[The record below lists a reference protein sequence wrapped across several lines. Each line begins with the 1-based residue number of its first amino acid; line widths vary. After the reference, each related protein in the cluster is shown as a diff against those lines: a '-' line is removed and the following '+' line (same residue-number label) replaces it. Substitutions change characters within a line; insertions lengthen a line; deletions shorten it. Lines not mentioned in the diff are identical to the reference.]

1 MNPCDEGIAL
11 RCDEDGIVQEVV
23 RDALQLAD
31 RVPPGASIV
40 ALADTVD
47 VAKARNFLHELQQ
60 KRAAFDWEISVGG
73 PAGLQTMHFAGGE
86 IEGGFLVI
94 VARTRGGLE
103 LLNTELMRINN
114 EQMNAL
120 RSASRE
126 VARLN
131 ETSKYRRRGDESVY
145 DELTQVN
152 NELTNLQR
160 EMAKANAELA
170 QLNEQKNRL
179 LGMAA
184 HDLRS
189 PLGAILS
196 FSEFLQADA
205 GAGFSEEHR
214 EFIAIIHSSSEFML
228 NLIND
233 LLDVSSIESGQL
245 KLNLG
250 PGELAELVAR
260 SVSLNRVLAQKK
272 GITIDYAVPSGDL
285 PPMLFDSGKIEQVLN
300 NLLGNA
306 IKFSHAGTA
315 IEVSVQVGVNAVTVA
330 VRDQGQGIPADELSR
345 LFRNFGTTRVRGT
358 AGEPSTG
365 LGLAIA
371 RKIVEGHGGTVAVD
385 STVGQGSTFS
395 FSLPTLDI

>member
-1 MNPCDEGIAL
+1 MNPSDEGIAL
-11 RCDEDGIVQEVV
+11 RCDEDGIVREVV
-23 RDALQLAD
+23 RDALQLAE
-31 RVPPGASIV
+31 RVPVGTGIV
-40 ALADTVD
+40 EMADPVD
-47 VAKARNFLHELQQ
+47 AAKVRNFLHELQQ

-131 ETSKYRRRGDESVY
+131 ESSKFRRRGDESVY

-160 EMAKANAELA
+160 EMAKANAKLA

-189 PLGAILS
+189 PLGAILA

-205 GAGFSEEHR
+205 DAGFSEEHR
-214 EFIAIIHSSSEFML
+214 EFIATIHSSSEFML

-245 KLNLG
+245 KLNPG
-250 PGELAELVAR
+250 PGELADLVADGTIN
-260 SVSLNRVLAQKK
+260 SAQAKK
-272 GITIDYAVPSGDL
+272 VFAEL
-285 PPMLFDSGKIEQVLN
+285 MAN
-300 NLLGNA
+300 
-306 IKFSHAGTA
+306 
-315 IEVSVQVGVNAVTVA
+315 
-330 VRDQGQGIPADELSR
+330 PASPREIVKR
-345 LFRNFGTTRVRGT
+345 
-358 AGEPSTG
+358 
-365 LGLAIA
+365 LGLAQISDVSALGTYCDEAIA
-371 RKIVEGHGGTVAVD
+371 ANPRSVEDYRAGKTNAINALKGFVMKKSQGKANPLQVD
-385 STVGQGSTFS
+385 EILKAKLSA
-395 FSLPTLDI
+395 

>member
-1 MNPCDEGIAL
+1 MKPSDEGIAL
-11 RCDEDGIVQEVV
+11 RCDENGIVLEVV
-23 RDALQLAD
+23 RDALQLAE
-31 RVPPGASIV
+31 RVPPGASV
-40 ALADTVD
+40 LELADAVD
-47 VAKARNFLHELQQ
+47 IAKARNFLHELQQ

-126 VARLN
+126 VARLS
-131 ETSKYRRRGDESVY
+131 ERGKSRRRRDESV

-170 QLNEQKNRL
+170 RLNEQKNRL

-189 PLGAILS
+189 PLGAILA

-205 GAGFSEEHR
+205 DASFSEEHR
-214 EFIAIIHSSSEFML
+214 EFIATIHSSSEFML

-245 KLNLG
+245 KLKLG
-250 PGELAELVAR
+250 PGDLAELVAR
-260 SVSLNRVLAQKK
+260 NISLNRVLAQKK
-272 GITIDYAVPSGDL
+272 GITIDYAAPPGDL
-285 PPMLFDSGKIEQVLN
+285 PPMLIDSSKIEQVLN

-306 IKFSHAGTA
+306 VKFSHRGTA
-315 IEVSVQVGVNAVTVA
+315 IEVSVQAGANTVTVA
-330 VRDQGQGIPADELSR
+330 VRDQGQGIPADELPR
-345 LFRNFGTTRVRGT
+345 LFRHFGTTRVRGT

>member
-1 MNPCDEGIAL
+1 MNP
-11 RCDEDGIVQEVV
+11 
-23 RDALQLAD
+23 AD
-31 RVPPGASIV
+31 QDKAASG
-40 ALADTVD
+40 T
-47 VAKARNFLHELQQ
+47 
-60 KRAAFDWEISVGG
+60 
-73 PAGLQTMHFAGGE
+73 
-86 IEGGFLVI
+86 
-94 VARTRGGLE
+94 
-103 LLNTELMRINN
+103 
-114 EQMNAL
+114 
-120 RSASRE
+120 SRE
-126 VARLN
+126 RSDDA
-131 ETSKYRRRGDESVY
+131 VY

-152 NELTNLQR
+152 NELANLQR

-170 QLNEQKNRL
+170 LLNEQKNRL

-205 GAGFSEEHR
+205 DASFSEQHR
-214 EFIAIIHSSSEFML
+214 EFIATIHSSSKFML

-245 KLNLG
+245 KLNPG
-250 PGELAELVAR
+250 PGDLADLVAR
-260 SVSLNRVLAQKK
+260 NVSLNRVLAQKK
-272 GITIDYAVPSGDL
+272 GITIDYAAPPGDL

-306 IKFSHAGTA
+306 IKFSHPDTT
-315 IEVSVQVGVNAVTVA
+315 IEVSVQAGANSVTVA

-385 STVGQGSTFS
+385 SAVGQGSTFS